1 MPRTPRRLLNPRWI
15 AAALVILVLAGVCV
29 QLGRWQLHRLDE
41 RKARNEVTRSNLAA
55 PPAPLAEVLGP
66 QRVVGDQHDW
76 RTAVVTGRY
85 DASKQVVMRYRNVDD
100 RPGFEI
106 VTPLV
111 LADGSAVLVDRGFLP
126 RQGAELAPG
135 NVPAVP
141 SGEVTVTG
149 RLRRSERGGHTSGG
163 TPVDGTARLINGPE
177 FASALG
183 LTLYDGY
190 LTVDR
195 QVPAADSAFG
205 GFPGP
210 EIDDGPHF
218 FYALQWFFF
227 ALMAVGG
234 LVYFSRQ
241 DVNGDKSEDGSQ
253 SDGTSGGTGGEGG
266 GGEGGSGAGG
276 AGGVGGEGGSEPET
290 VPAGPADRGLR
301 ADRGP
306 ADGGPGLD

>member
-1 MPRTPRRLLNPRWI
+1 VPRATHRLLNPRWI
-15 AAALVILVLAGVCV
+15 ATALVILVLAGVCV

-41 RKARNEVTRSNLAA
+41 RKARNGVTRTNLAA
-55 PPAPLAEVLGP
+55 APAPLADIVGP

-85 DASKQVVMRYRNVDD
+85 DASKQVVIRYRNVNN

-106 VTPLV
+106 VTPLM
-111 LADGSAVLVDRGFLP
+111 LADGTGVLVDRGFLA

-135 NVPAVP
+135 NVPPAP
-141 SGEVTVTG
+141 IGEVTVTG
-149 RLRRSERGGHTSGG
+149 RLRRSEQGGHTSGG

-177 FASALG
+177 FGSALH
-183 LTLYDGY
+183 LSLYDGY

-195 QVPAADSAFG
+195 QQPAADPTFD

-227 ALMAVGG
+227 ALLAIGG

-241 DVNGDKSEDGSQ
+241 DVHGDRPTEDDSGS
-253 SDGTSGGTGGEGG
+253 
-266 GGEGGSGAGG
+266 AGG
-276 AGGVGGEGGSEPET
+276 PDPEP
-290 VPAGPADRGLR
+290 VVAGPADRGLR
-301 ADRGP
+301 ADRGHP
-306 ADGGPGLD
+306 DGGPGLD